1 MSVHP
6 FLLLRNIVSIST
18 RTRETQ
24 LINLNFLVSFIY
36 FFRIVVCDLLD
47 SELNFEIIGLE
58 CV

>member
-6 FLLLRNIVSIST
+6 FLLLRNIVFIST